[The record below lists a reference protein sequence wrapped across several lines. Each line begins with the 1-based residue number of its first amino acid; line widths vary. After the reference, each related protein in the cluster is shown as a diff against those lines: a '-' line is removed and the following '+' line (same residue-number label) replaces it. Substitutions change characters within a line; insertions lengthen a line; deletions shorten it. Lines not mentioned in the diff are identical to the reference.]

1 MMRLYRIAL
10 ALLAT
15 LTVYPASAADLWRPK
30 GQPAFVDSNGAPLA
44 GYKLCFFDAGT
55 SNETTVYKD
64 SDAQTVWSQP
74 ITLDSGGGL
83 EDAIYVEA
91 GAFKEKLMAS
101 DADDCTD
108 TAIYTLDDIPGAL
121 DIDTLSVDFAKPETP
136 VLSKA
141 TNYTVVVGDI
151 GKVINVDATGGAV
164 TITLP
169 TAATAGDGGQV
180 YVRKTDASAN
190 AVTIQTVGAD
200 TINGASTATISS
212 QYGAKGIV
220 SNGSIWSAITSVG
233 DVAAASISDGAVTFV
248 KLNSA
253 VYDTDG
259 TLTANSA
266 TKLPTQSA
274 VKTYVD
280 TVAASGIKWLGA
292 VRVASTAA
300 VTLATDFEN
309 GDTIDGVVLATNDRI
324 LVKDQAAPA
333 ANGTYVVQGAGAP
346 TRTTDG
352 DTAAE
357 ITNGTVYVTSGT
369 ANGGTQW
376 TQSAT
381 ISTLGTDAQTWSLIG
396 AAGTYTADGTTLTL
410 SSTTFSVTAGGIGTT
425 QIATDGVDAAE
436 IAAGAV
442 GTSEIA
448 TDGVGSAEIAA
459 LAVDSGEL
467 AAAVSNRLR
476 DEGEIITFAGTTCPT
491 FSLTANGAAV
501 SRSTYSTLFSA
512 IGTLYGTGDGSTTF
526 NLPDYRGYF
535 LRGWDNG
542 AGNDTGSSARTNAG
556 GGTTGDNVGTKQA
569 DQNAAHTHTLTHR
582 DPNNDQDIGGGAGD
596 AADAN
601 NVSGTTSS
609 SGGGEARPKNINVLY
624 CIYVG
629 A

>member
-101 DADDCTD
+101 DADDCDD

-121 DIDTLSVDFAKPETP
+121 DIDTLSVSFAKPETP

-141 TNYTVVVGDI
+141 SNYTAVIGDI

-169 TAATAGDGGQV
+169 TAATAGDGGQL

-200 TINGASTATISS
+200 TIDGSSTATISS
-212 QYGAKGIV
+212 QYAAEGIV
-220 SNGSIWSAITSVG
+220 SNGSIWSTITAVG
-233 DVAAASISDGAVTFV
+233 DVGTTRLTDASVTFAKLAAAT
-248 KLNSA
+248 
-253 VYDTDG
+253 YDTDG
-259 TLTANSA
+259 TLAAASA

-280 TVAASGIKWLGA
+280 TTVASGVKWKDP
-292 VRVASTAA
+292 VVVATTAA

-324 LVKDQAAPA
+324 LVKDQASA
-333 ANGTYVVQGAGAP
+333 AADGIYTVNGSGAP
-346 TRTTDG
+346 TRATDA
-352 DTAAE
+352 DSEAE
-357 ITNGTVYVTSGT
+357 VNGATVYVSEGT
-369 ANGGTQW
+369 ANIGTQW
-376 TQSAT
+376 TQTAT
-381 ISTLGTDAQTWSLIG
+381 VATLGTTAQVWSLI
-396 AAGTYTADGTTLTL
+396 AAANTYTAGTCMDLVGQA
-410 SSTTFSVTAGGIGTT
+410 FSVEAACIGAT
-425 QIATDGVDAAE
+425 QIATDGVAAAE
-436 IAAGAV
+436 IAADAV
-442 GTSEIA
+442 GSSEIA

-491 FSLTANGAAV
+491 FSLAADGSAV
-501 SRSTYSTLFSA
+501 SRTTYSSLFTA
-512 IGTLYGTGDGSTTF
+512 ISTRYGAGDGSTTF

-542 AGNDTGSSARTNAG
+542 AGRDTGSSSRTNSG
-556 GGTTGDNVGTKQA
+556 GGITGDNVGTKQG
-569 DQNAAHTHTLTHR
+569 DQNAAHTHTLSQR
-582 DPNNDQDIGGGAGD
+582 DPNNDQNVEVSSAGD

-601 NVSGTTSS
+601 NATGTTSS
-609 SGGGEARPKNINVLY
+609 SGGGEARPININVLY
-624 CIYVG
+624 CIYAG

>member
-1 MMRLYRIAL
+1 MACKKLAL
-10 ALLAT
+10 AAFLA
-15 LTVYPASAADLWRPK
+15 LMAFPAGAADLWRPK

-55 SNETTVYKD
+55 SNETSVYKD

-83 EDAIYVEA
+83 SDAIYVEA

-101 DADDCTD
+101 TADDCTD
-108 TAIYTLDDIPGAL
+108 TAIYTLDDIPGAT
-121 DIDTLSVDFAKPETP
+121 DIDSLSVAFAKPETP

-141 TNYTVVVGDI
+141 ANYTAVVGDL

-169 TAATAGDGGQV
+169 TAATAGDGGQF
-180 YVRKTDASAN
+180 YIRKTDASAN
-190 AVTIQTVGAD
+190 AVTVQAVGAD
-200 TINGASTATISS
+200 TINGSSTSTIST

-220 SNGSIWSAITSVG
+220 SNGSIWSAITSIG
-233 DVAAASISDGAVTFV
+233 DLAAASISDGAVTFA

-259 TLTANSA
+259 TLTANSDTKFATQKA
-266 TKLPTQSA
+266 TK
-274 VKTYVD
+274 TYAD
-280 TVAASGIKWLGA
+280 AVAASGVKWLGA

-309 GDTIDGVVLATNDRI
+309 GDTIDGVVLATADRI
-324 LVKDQAAPA
+324 LVKNQAAPA
-333 ANGTYVVQGAGAP
+333 ANGTYTVEAAGAP

-357 ITNGTVYVTSGT
+357 ITRGTVYVSSGT

-396 AAGTYTADGTTLTL
+396 AAGTYTADSTTITL

-425 QIATDGVDAAE
+425 QIATDGVGTAEIVADAVGAAE
-436 IAAGAV
+436 IA
-442 GTSEIA
+442 
-448 TDGVGSAEIAA
+448 TDAVGSAEIAA

-467 AAAVSNRLR
+467 AAAVTNRLR

-491 FSLTANGAAV
+491 FSLAADGSAV
-501 SRSTYSTLFSA
+501 SRSTYSSLFTA
-512 IGTLYGTGDGSTTF
+512 ISTRYGTGDGSTTF

-535 LRGWDNG
+535 LRGFDNG
-542 AGNDTGSSARTNAG
+542 AGNDPDAASRTNAG
-556 GGTTGDNVGTKQA
+556 GGATGDAVGTKQG
-569 DQNAAHTHTLTHR
+569 DQNDAHTHNITIRNTS
-582 DPNNDQDIGGGAGD
+582 NDQSVSSGSAS
-596 AADAN
+596 AADDAN
-601 NVSGTTSS
+601 SSGTTSS
-609 SGGGEARPKNINVLY
+609 SGGNEARPRNINVLY
-624 CIYVG
+624 CIYAG